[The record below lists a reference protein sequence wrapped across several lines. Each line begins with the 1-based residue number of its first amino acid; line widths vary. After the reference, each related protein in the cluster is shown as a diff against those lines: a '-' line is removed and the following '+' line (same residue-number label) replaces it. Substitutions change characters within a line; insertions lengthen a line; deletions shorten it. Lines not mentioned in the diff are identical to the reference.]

1 MILQDHEGGLLLFRQ
16 TDHALLSGAFAAAW
30 GNETVPEPTRRAP
43 VLVAA
48 TRHDDGW
55 AEWELA
61 PTVGKDGRPIDF
73 IHVPIAEHVALYRRG
88 IDLVEAEDPYAG
100 LIVSL
105 HGERLYTRPFY
116 PGMDPRIEHLSGPD
130 LERAQ
135 AYVAHER
142 ERQSRLATESGA
154 EEAAA
159 EEAWRLLQVWD
170 RLSLLVCMQPLEQAT
185 GSMPPIAT
193 EQGDVR
199 IEASGSGEGELLLA
213 PYPFAVESATFRV
226 EAVRVERSRWSSTAG
241 FRQDFRTGEPVVL
254 TFTCRS
260 A

>member
-1 MILQDHEGGLLLFRQ
+1 MILQERGGGMLLFRQ

-30 GNETVPEPTRRAP
+30 GNDAVPAPTPRAP

-116 PGMDPRIEHLSGPD
+116 PGMDPRIEHLSGPN

-142 ERQSRLATESGA
+142 ERQSRLATESGG
-154 EEAAA
+154 EGAAA

-170 RLSLLVCMQPLEQAT
+170 RLSLLVCMQPLQGAK
-185 GSMPPIAT
+185 GHMPPIAT
-193 EQGDVR
+193 SDGDVS
-199 IEASGSGEGELLLA
+199 IEAFGAENGELHLS
-213 PYPFAVESATFRV
+213 PYPFAEEPATFSLVAFRTD
-226 EAVRVERSRWSSTAG
+226 RSRWDGTAV
-241 FRQDFRTGEPVVL
+241 FRQDFRTAEPLTL
-254 TFTCRS
+254 TFRCRS